1 MGPKVPKG
9 RLGRKIRMNPLKELR
24 GSVLLAIFMPV
35 SSEVSGLSQ
44 LQGLRTSRLN
54 VLGSK

>member
-24 GSVLLAIFMPV
+24 GSVLLAIF
-35 SSEVSGLSQ
+35 SSEVAGLSQ
-44 LQGLRTSRLN
+44 LQGLSTSKLN
-54 VLGSK
+54 D